1 MDKKISFNDLKIHK
15 LFENFYIIP
24 DYQREYVWEEKEVNQ
39 LLNDLYDAFS
49 DNSDSEYFLGS
60 IVVCKSVEPTKLEVI
75 DGQQRLIT
83 LSLILNNIKR
93 IYKKNDEDPSLIDKM
108 LYSAKIAANG
118 ETVNS
123 YIIEIQYEGK
133 EVLYDL
139 YKTDDV
145 ATINPKMRE
154 GLPGKTIY
162 DSHGYIMDFLN
173 STFNTEEEFSQIK
186 KFLGYFL
193 NKVKIIQIETPE
205 IGKALKIFETINERG
220 ISLDQ
225 VDLLKNLLFIQIPR
239 KQFPKL
245 SNYIENSWEG
255 NSNYTPIS
263 QYMKS
268 SIHIE
273 HILPETPTKELIDDF
288 SGGDTR
294 EYENYKNKI
303 GNRTLLERPIN
314 TSIKRDF
321 YSKKLSEYSKSKFY
335 LTRSI
340 KNIEVVGINTSV
352 NRVNK
357 LLKSYD
363 VWNKESIDDRS
374 QMLLNITKRTWVIE
388 KHEEYE

>member
-1 MDKKISFNDLKIHK
+1 
-15 LFENFYIIP
+15 
-24 DYQREYVWEEKEVNQ
+24 
-39 LLNDLYDAFS
+39 
-49 DNSDSEYFLGS
+49 
-60 IVVCKSVEPTKLEVI
+60 
-75 DGQQRLIT
+75 
-83 LSLILNNIKR
+83 
-93 IYKKNDEDPSLIDKM
+93 
-108 LYSAKIAANG
+108 
-118 ETVNS
+118 
-123 YIIEIQYEGK
+123 
-133 EVLYDL
+133 
-139 YKTDDV
+139 
-145 ATINPKMRE
+145 
-154 GLPGKTIY
+154 
-162 DSHGYIMDFLN
+162 
-173 STFNTEEEFSQIK
+173 
-186 KFLGYFL
+186 
-193 NKVKIIQIETPE
+193 
-205 IGKALKIFETINERG
+205 
-220 ISLDQ
+220 
-225 VDLLKNLLFIQIPR
+225 
-239 KQFPKL
+239 
-245 SNYIENSWEG
+245 
-255 NSNYTPIS
+255 
-263 QYMKS
+263 MKS